1 MTSENHNDVQQDS
14 GGRSRLIQIAVGIA
28 GVLMLLLLVVLGIA
42 ASKL

>member
-1 MTSENHNDVQQDS
+1 MTTKNHNDAKQDS
-14 GGRSRLIQIAVGIA
+14 GGRSRLIQIAVGTA